1 MNGFFRSRGFI
12 VILAVV
18 AVLSV
23 LIAATY
29 RDRAKV
35 SFIEDA
41 VNSVVKPVQ
50 SFSVRASNSIAGFFE
65 RVFSSTDLDK
75 ENEQLKV
82 RLAQYEIIE
91 SELETIREEN
101 TRLKELLNYTD
112 ITDNYSYITST
123 VIGKSQG
130 IWFSEFTLNAGRKH
144 GVEENMAVVN
154 SEGLVGRV
162 SSVSATTCKVVAI
175 IDGTSDIS
183 VMVERT
189 RDYGFARGIL
199 STNSDETLELYYLPS
214 GYDLVPGDTIVTSGI
229 GGIFPKGIAVGTV
242 TEVSRASDNATE
254 ERNAIIEP
262 AVDFLRLEEVMI
274 VKVDEQEQN
283 KEETPE

>member
-1 MNGFFRSRGFI
+1 MHDFFRSKGFLI
-12 VILAVV
+12 ILIIV
-18 AVLSV
+18 AVLSIF
-23 LIAATY
+23 IAATY

-35 SFIEDA
+35 SFIEDT

-50 SFSVRASNSIAGFFE
+50 SFSVKASNSIIHFFE

-75 ENEQLKV
+75 ENEQLRVK
-82 RLAQYEIIE
+82 LAQYEIIE
-91 SELETIREEN
+91 SELETLREEN
-101 TRLKELLNYTD
+101 SRLKDLLNYTD

-130 IWFSEFTLNAGRKH
+130 IWFSEFTVNAGRKD

-154 SEGLVGRV
+154 SQGLVGRV
-162 SSVSATTCKVVAI
+162 NSVSANTCKVTAI
-175 IDGTSDIS
+175 ID
-183 VMVERT
+183 MVERT

-199 STNSDETLELYYLPS
+199 NTDEKETLELYYLPS

-229 GGIFPKGIAVGTV
+229 GGTFPKGIAIGTV
-242 TEVSRASDNATE
+242 TEVSRSNDDAE

-274 VKVDEQEQN
+274 VKVDT
-283 KEETPE
+283 KEEETTE

>member
-1 MNGFFRSRGFI
+1 MHDFFRSKGFLI
-12 VILAVV
+12 ILIIV
-18 AVLSV
+18 AVLSIF
-23 LIAATY
+23 IAATY

-35 SFIEDA
+35 SFIEDT

-50 SFSVRASNSIAGFFE
+50 SFSVKASNSIIHFFE

-75 ENEQLKV
+75 ENEQLRVK
-82 RLAQYEIIE
+82 LAQYEIIE
-91 SELETIREEN
+91 SELETLREEN
-101 TRLKELLNYTD
+101 SRLKELLNYTD

-130 IWFSEFTLNAGRKH
+130 IWFSEFTVNAGRKD

-154 SEGLVGRV
+154 SQGLVGRV
-162 SSVSATTCKVVAI
+162 NSVSANTCKVTAI
-175 IDGTSDIS
+175 IDSTSDIIA
-183 VMVERT
+183 MVERT

-199 STNSDETLELYYLPS
+199 NTDEKETLELYYLPS

-229 GGIFPKGIAVGTV
+229 GGAFPKGIAIGTV
-242 TEVSRASDNATE
+242 TEVSRSNDDAE

-274 VKVDEQEQN
+274 VKVDT
-283 KEETPE
+283 KEEETTE

>member
-1 MNGFFRSRGFI
+1 MHDFFRSKGFLI
-12 VILAVV
+12 ILIIV
-18 AVLSV
+18 AVLSIF
-23 LIAATY
+23 IAATY

-35 SFIEDA
+35 SFIEDT

-50 SFSVRASNSIAGFFE
+50 SFSVKASNSIIHFFE

-75 ENEQLKV
+75 ENEQLRVK
-82 RLAQYEIIE
+82 LAQYEIIE
-91 SELETIREEN
+91 SELETLREEN
-101 TRLKELLNYTD
+101 SRLKDLLNYTD

-130 IWFSEFTLNAGRKH
+130 IWFSEFTVNAGRKD

-154 SEGLVGRV
+154 SQGLVGRV
-162 SSVSATTCKVVAI
+162 NSVSANTCKVTAI
-175 IDGTSDIS
+175 IDSTSDIS
-183 VMVERT
+183 AMVERT

-199 STNSDETLELYYLPS
+199 NTDEKETLELYYLPS

-229 GGIFPKGIAVGTV
+229 GGTFPKSIAIGTV
-242 TEVSRASDNATE
+242 TEVSRSSDDAE

-274 VKVDEQEQN
+274 VKVDT
-283 KEETPE
+283 KEEETTE

>member
-1 MNGFFRSRGFI
+1 MHDFFRSKGFLI
-12 VILAVV
+12 ILIIV
-18 AVLSV
+18 AVLSIF
-23 LIAATY
+23 IAATY

-35 SFIEDA
+35 SFIEDT

-50 SFSVRASNSIAGFFE
+50 SFSVKASNSIIHFFE

-75 ENEQLKV
+75 ENEQLRVK
-82 RLAQYEIIE
+82 LAQYEIIE
-91 SELETIREEN
+91 SELETLREEN
-101 TRLKELLNYTD
+101 SRLKDLLNYTD

-130 IWFSEFTLNAGRKH
+130 IWFSEFTVNAGRKD

-154 SEGLVGRV
+154 SQGLVGRV
-162 SSVSATTCKVVAI
+162 NSVSANTCKVTAI
-175 IDGTSDIS
+175 IDSTSDIS
-183 VMVERT
+183 AMVERT

-199 STNSDETLELYYLPS
+199 NTDEKETLELYYLPS

-229 GGIFPKGIAVGTV
+229 GGTFPTGIAIGTV
-242 TEVSRASDNATE
+242 TEVSRSNDDAE

-274 VKVDEQEQN
+274 VKVDT
-283 KEETPE
+283 KEEETTE

>member
-1 MNGFFRSRGFI
+1 MHDFFRSKGFLI
-12 VILAVV
+12 ILIIV
-18 AVLSV
+18 AVLSIF
-23 LIAATY
+23 IAATY

-35 SFIEDA
+35 SFIEDT

-50 SFSVRASNSIAGFFE
+50 SFSVKASNSIIHFFE

-75 ENEQLKV
+75 ENEQLRVK
-82 RLAQYEIIE
+82 LAQYEIIE
-91 SELETIREEN
+91 SELETLREEN
-101 TRLKELLNYTD
+101 SRLKDLLNYTD

-123 VIGKSQG
+123 VIGKSQC
-130 IWFSEFTLNAGRKH
+130 IWFSEFTVNAGRKD

-154 SEGLVGRV
+154 SQGLVGRV
-162 SSVSATTCKVVAI
+162 NSVSANTCKVTAI
-175 IDGTSDIS
+175 IDSTSDIS
-183 VMVERT
+183 AMVERT

-199 STNSDETLELYYLPS
+199 NTDEKETLELYYLPS

-229 GGIFPKGIAVGTV
+229 GGTFPKGITIGTV
-242 TEVSRASDNATE
+242 TEVSRSNDDAE

-274 VKVDEQEQN
+274 VKVDT
-283 KEETPE
+283 KEEETTE

>member
-1 MNGFFRSRGFI
+1 MHDFFRSKGFLI
-12 VILAVV
+12 ILIIV
-18 AVLSV
+18 AVLSIF
-23 LIAATY
+23 IAATY

-35 SFIEDA
+35 SFIEDT

-50 SFSVRASNSIAGFFE
+50 SFSVKASNSIIHFFE

-75 ENEQLKV
+75 ENEQLRVK
-82 RLAQYEIIE
+82 LAQYEIIE
-91 SELETIREEN
+91 SELETLREEN
-101 TRLKELLNYTD
+101 SRLKDLLNYTD

-130 IWFSEFTLNAGRKH
+130 IWFSEFTVNAGRKD

-154 SEGLVGRV
+154 SQGLVGRV
-162 SSVSATTCKVVAI
+162 NSVSANTCKVTAI
-175 IDGTSDIS
+175 IDSTSDIS
-183 VMVERT
+183 AMVERT

-199 STNSDETLELYYLPS
+199 NTDEKETLELYYLPS

-229 GGIFPKGIAVGTV
+229 GGTFPKGITIGTV
-242 TEVSRASDNATE
+242 TEVSRSNDDAE

-274 VKVDEQEQN
+274 VKVDT
-283 KEETPE
+283 KEKETTE

>member
-1 MNGFFRSRGFI
+1 MHDFFRSKGFLI
-12 VILAVV
+12 ILIIV
-18 AVLSV
+18 AVLSIF
-23 LIAATY
+23 IAATY

-35 SFIEDA
+35 SFIEDT

-50 SFSVRASNSIAGFFE
+50 SFSVKASNSIIHFFE

-75 ENEQLKV
+75 ENEQLRVK
-82 RLAQYEIIE
+82 LAQYEIIE
-91 SELETIREEN
+91 SELETLREEN
-101 TRLKELLNYTD
+101 SRLKDLLNYTD
-112 ITDNYSYITST
+112 INDNYSYITST

-130 IWFSEFTLNAGRKH
+130 IWFSEFTVNAGRKD

-154 SEGLVGRV
+154 SQGLVGRV
-162 SSVSATTCKVVAI
+162 NSVSANTCKVTAI
-175 IDGTSDIS
+175 IDSTSDIS
-183 VMVERT
+183 AMVERT

-199 STNSDETLELYYLPS
+199 NTDEKETLELYYLPS

-229 GGIFPKGIAVGTV
+229 GGTFPKGITIGTV
-242 TEVSRASDNATE
+242 TEVSRSNDDAE

-274 VKVDEQEQN
+274 VKVDT
-283 KEETPE
+283 KEEETTE

>member
-1 MNGFFRSRGFI
+1 MHDFFRSKGFLI
-12 VILAVV
+12 ILIIV
-18 AVLSV
+18 AVLSIF
-23 LIAATY
+23 IAATY

-35 SFIEDA
+35 SFIEDT
-41 VNSVVKPVQ
+41 VNSVVKPIQ
-50 SFSVRASNSIAGFFE
+50 SFSVKASNSIIHFFE

-75 ENEQLKV
+75 ENEQLRVK
-82 RLAQYEIIE
+82 LAQYEIIE
-91 SELETIREEN
+91 SELETLREEN
-101 TRLKELLNYTD
+101 SRLKDLLNYTD

-130 IWFSEFTLNAGRKH
+130 IWFSEFTVNAGRKD

-154 SEGLVGRV
+154 SQGLVGRV
-162 SSVSATTCKVVAI
+162 NSVSANTCKVTAI
-175 IDGTSDIS
+175 IDSTSDIS
-183 VMVERT
+183 AMVERT

-199 STNSDETLELYYLPS
+199 NTDEKETLELYYLPS

-229 GGIFPKGIAVGTV
+229 GGTFPKDIAIGTV
-242 TEVSRASDNATE
+242 TEVSRSNDDAE

-274 VKVDEQEQN
+274 VKVDT
-283 KEETPE
+283 KEEETTE